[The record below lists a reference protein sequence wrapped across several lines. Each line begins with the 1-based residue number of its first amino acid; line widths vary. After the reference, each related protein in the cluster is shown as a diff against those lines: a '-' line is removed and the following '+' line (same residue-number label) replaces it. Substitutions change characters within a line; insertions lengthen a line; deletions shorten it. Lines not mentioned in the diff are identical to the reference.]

1 MGKENQSFKQVIQSY
16 LEQRAKRDS
25 LFATSFA
32 KQNKNIDECC
42 NYIIGE
48 AKKRGGN
55 AVFMSDDEV
64 FGLAVHY
71 YDEDDIKVSKQT
83 NYKVSAG
90 NVKKEAS
97 TEQPEIKKPASAPN
111 KRKGMKNPTFVLN
124 SIQREAKPFLG
135 ISTITSETP
144 GFTP

>member
-32 KQNKNIDECC
+32 KQN
-42 NYIIGE
+42 YIIGE
-48 AKKRGGN
+48 AKKRGGS
-55 AVFMSDDEV
+55 VVCMSDDEV

-111 KRKGMKNPTFVLN
+111 KRKGMKKQIP
-124 SIQREAKPFLG
+124 SGQFLLF
-135 ISTITSETP
+135 EDL
-144 GFTP
+144 